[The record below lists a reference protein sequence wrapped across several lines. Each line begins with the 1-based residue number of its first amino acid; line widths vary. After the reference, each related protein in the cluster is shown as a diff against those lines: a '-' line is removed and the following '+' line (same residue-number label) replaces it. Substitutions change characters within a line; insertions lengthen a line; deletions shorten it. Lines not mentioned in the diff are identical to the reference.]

1 MKGLPNC
8 SMNCMSSMNGVDTAR
23 TAPSTQI
30 SASALAAQATQNK
43 AV

>member
-8 SMNCMSSMNGVDTAR
+8 SMNCMSSMNGTGTAR
-23 TAPSTQI
+23 TAPNTQ
-30 SASALAAQATQNK
+30 SASALAAQSAQHK